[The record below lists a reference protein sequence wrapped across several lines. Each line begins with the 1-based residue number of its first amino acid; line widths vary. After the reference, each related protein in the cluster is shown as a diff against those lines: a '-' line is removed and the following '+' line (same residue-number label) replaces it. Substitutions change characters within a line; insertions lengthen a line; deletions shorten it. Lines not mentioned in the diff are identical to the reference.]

1 MKKLIVFTILHL
13 SIAMLFAQNCSVK
26 FSYTIG
32 ANNVVT
38 FYDSSNVHNTC
49 NFSLEYNFGDTFSKE
64 LNTNFHKE
72 RDSSFHYF
80 YLPGVYKVSI
90 FSPIGF
96 SCTPPCID
104 TFSDYITIADT
115 GTFCKA
121 QYKYKVDSADNYLYQ
136 NLSLGIDSSTYYQWE
151 FKDGSTNINFEPTHY
166 YYYPISQ
173 VGNPCLYITNS
184 LGCRSVTCE
193 PLLDTMTTRLSEV
206 TNPSPQVYV
215 NTGRQLKMTTFNDLP
230 QNYTVLDISGRELIK
245 GVFQKEWIGDISAW
259 SAGVYLVY
267 LQSAEGLYKKKIV
280 LW

>member
-1 MKKLIVFTILHL
+1 MKKLIVFTILYL
-13 SIAMLFAQNCSVK
+13 SVFMLFAQNCSVK

-72 RDSSFHYF
+72 GDSSFHYF
-80 YLPGVYKVSI
+80 YLPGVYKVNLFSSI
-90 FSPIGF
+90 GS

-104 TFSDYITIADT
+104 TFSDYITISDT

-121 QYKYKVDSADNYLYQ
+121 QYKYTIDSADNYHYQ
-136 NLSLGIDSSTYYQWE
+136 NLTVGRDSNSQYVWV
-151 FKDGSTNINFEPTHY
+151 FKGASPAVISIFEPIIFR
-166 YYYPISQ
+166 PPN
-173 VGNPCLYITNS
+173 NPCLYITTAM
-184 LGCRSVTCE
+184 GCRSVTCE
-193 PLLDTMTTRLSEV
+193 PLSDTLTTQLREV
-206 TNPSPQVYV
+206 INPSPKVYV
-215 NTGRQLKMTTFNDLP
+215 NAGRQLKITTFSDLP
-230 QNYTVLDISGRELIK
+230 QNYAVLDISGRELIK